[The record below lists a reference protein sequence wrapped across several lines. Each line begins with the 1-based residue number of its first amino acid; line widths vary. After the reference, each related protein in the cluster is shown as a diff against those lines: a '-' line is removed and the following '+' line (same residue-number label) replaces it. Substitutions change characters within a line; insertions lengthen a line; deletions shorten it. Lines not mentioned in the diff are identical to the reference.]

1 MVQKMSEI
9 WNNTV
14 LIFRGKKR
22 VTDRERFRLLAVFMG
37 STHLI
42 LTGIGLLLPCLP
54 LFFISGF
61 AAAAEF
67 LMLHAGNEKE
77 SYFPGISLIYFLT
90 CIHALA
96 SCVFLGWTFGFSLY
110 NLVIIPVLFYMI
122 YMTKGIS
129 DPRRYAMI
137 YTAANCVGTLF
148 LRRYVYLGK
157 PRYSYGTE
165 TAFWVSFFNNTV
177 CFLFVMTFSMLFI
190 LELTANREEL
200 NQQNREL
207 KRLASYDELTRLRNR
222 RSMLDCW
229 KDITRSDYCVVMG
242 DIDDFKKIND
252 TYGHE
257 TGDEVLK
264 LVSFSMKEAVDRED
278 FVSRWG
284 GEEFLMIVFG
294 SVAYAL
300 KVIDKVQREL
310 KQADLS
316 VDGKQISVTMT
327 FGISE
332 CGEVPGKDVDELI
345 RRADRRLYIGKKS
358 GKNCIK
364 IKDE

>member
-1 MVQKMSEI
+1 MSEVLKH
-9 WNNTV
+9 TV
-14 LIFRGKKR
+14 LIFKGEKR

-37 STHLI
+37 ITHLI

-54 LFFISGF
+54 FIFISGL
-61 AAAAEF
+61 AAAMEF
-67 LMLHAGNEKE
+67 LMLHVTEKGGN
-77 SYFPGISLIYFLT
+77 YFPGISVIYFVT

-96 SCVFLGWTFGFSLY
+96 SCVLLGWTFGFSLY
-110 NLVIIPVLFYMI
+110 NLVLIPILFYMI

-129 DPRRYAMI
+129 EPEKCALI
-137 YTAANCVGTLF
+137 YTAVNCFATLF
-148 LRRYVYLGK
+148 LRRYVYLGR
-157 PRYSYGTE
+157 PRYVYGTE
-165 TAFWVSFFNNTV
+165 TAFRVSFFNNTV
-177 CFLFVMTFSMLFI
+177 CFLFVMAFSMLFI
-190 LELTANREEL
+190 LELTANRKEL
-200 NQQNREL
+200 DQQNREL
-207 KRLASYDELTRLRNR
+207 KRLASYDELTSLRNR

-229 KDITRSDYCVVMG
+229 KGIKRSDYCVVMG

-257 TGDEVLK
+257 AGDEVLK
-264 LVSFSMKEAVDRED
+264 LVSSSMDEAVDRED

-316 VDGKQISVTMT
+316 VDGRQIPVTMT

-332 CGEVPGKDVDELI
+332 CGEVPGQDVDELI
-345 RRADRRLYIGKKS
+345 RRADRRLYIGKNS